1 MKSKLLL
8 AGIVSIAGVECAM
21 AQAKMTPEMT
31 EWYTPEVPVVTPGTV
46 IQGGGFTAPS
56 DAIVLFD
63 GKDLS
68 KWENTQGGPAEWV
81 VKDGVVTVDKSK
93 GDIRTKEKFEQR
105 RVPSGHVRSAGARQL
120 QQQDLC

>member
-68 KWENTQGGPAEWV
+68 KWENTQGGPAEWSL
-81 VKDGVVTVDKSK
+81 KT
-93 GDIRTKEKFEQR
+93 E
-105 RVPSGHVRSAGARQL
+105 L
-120 QQQDLC
+120 

>member
-63 GKDLS
+63 GKALS
-68 KWENTQGGPAEWV
+68 MWDITQGGPAVWV
-81 VKDGVVTVDKSK
+81 VIEGVVTVDKSM
-93 GDIRTKEKFEQR
+93 GD
-105 RVPSGHVRSAGARQL
+105 
-120 QQQDLC
+120 

>member
-56 DAIVLFD
+56 DAIVLLT
-63 GKDLS
+63 GK
-68 KWENTQGGPAEWV
+68 T
-81 VKDGVVTVDKSK
+81 
-93 GDIRTKEKFEQR
+93 F
-105 RVPSGHVRSAGARQL
+105 PSGKTHRVARPNGSL
-120 QQQDLC
+120 KTEL